1 MLAMVADADSQ
12 VKAGE
17 KPDWNLC
24 RELAVC
30 GDPVWADYSDV
41 LASFAENFGAGE
53 GGPELEEA
61 VHFVDT
67 FGPTK
72 QLGEKLWRLLG
83 EKKMSRGP
91 LNQIVVL
98 RYAMIKATLL
108 AMDENASTSTLFAQP
123 HITKLTCDEN
133 KEKTLQAG

>member
-1 MLAMVADADSQ
+1 M
-12 VKAGE
+12 
-17 KPDWNLC
+17 C
-24 RELAVC
+24 RELVVC

-53 GGPELEEA
+53 GGPELEDA

-72 QLGEKLWRLLG
+72 QLGEKLWSLIG
-83 EKKMSRGP
+83 GKMSFGP
-91 LNQIVVL
+91 LNQVVVL
-98 RYAMIKATLL
+98 RYAMIKAALL
-108 AMDENASTSTLFAQP
+108 AMDENASTSTSFAQQ